1 MINKSSQKIFNNSI
15 MYVLGT
21 IASKATAFLL
31 IPFYTNC
38 MTKEE
43 YGIATTIT
51 TFVGVFGIV
60 AMLSLRAAI
69 MRFYNDYE
77 GEKRKVF
84 MGTIIITVLL
94 NSVLFSG
101 LLCLLKDFYI
111 DFLFKDIPFFPLVL
125 IGIISL
131 TFEGVYLV
139 YQSFL
144 QAKQDGKNYSINS
157 FLYLLI
163 NCIFVIILV
172 VLCDLAVLGVV
183 VANLMSNFLFA
194 VYGII
199 SMLKKKIFVFKFDFA
214 MFKLSVKYSLPILP
228 HNLSNNMKTY
238 FAKIIISNC
247 LTYAL
252 SGLYS
257 LASQFASIVNIIQYS
272 INLAFRPWFI
282 EQIKLGEE
290 GRAQIKH
297 MTQLITALFSFIC
310 VSVSVFS
317 KELVQILSSD
327 SFLSAWTMIPILVF
341 SQLITFVYYS
351 HVQSLMYNIKMS
363 KYAAVCSITGL
374 VSNVVLSIVLVRYIG
389 IYGIVVAQ
397 LLGQTILSAMVVI
410 LNKYAEN
417 VDFGLGGMIF
427 MLVSSAVLM
436 AAGVGLT
443 FLIGNKISAI
453 VSILLRALVVLLAF
467 FLFIFKN
474 ISDFKLLL
482 LGMFKRKVKKNG

>member
-1 MINKSSQKIFNNSI
+1 M
-15 MYVLGT
+15 
-21 IASKATAFLL
+21 
-31 IPFYTNC
+31 
-38 MTKEE
+38 
-43 YGIATTIT
+43 
-51 TFVGVFGIV
+51 
-60 AMLSLRAAI
+60 
-69 MRFYNDYE
+69 
-77 GEKRKVF
+77 
-84 MGTIIITVLL
+84 
-94 NSVLFSG
+94 
-101 LLCLLKDFYI
+101 
-111 DFLFKDIPFFPLVL
+111 
-125 IGIISL
+125 
-131 TFEGVYLV
+131 
-139 YQSFL
+139 
-144 QAKQDGKNYSINS
+144 
-157 FLYLLI
+157 
-163 NCIFVIILV
+163 
-172 VLCDLAVLGVV
+172 
-183 VANLMSNFLFA
+183 
-194 VYGII
+194 
-199 SMLKKKIFVFKFDFA
+199 
-214 MFKLSVKYSLPILP
+214 
-228 HNLSNNMKTY
+228 
-238 FAKIIISNC
+238 
-247 LTYAL
+247 
-252 SGLYS
+252 
-257 LASQFASIVNIIQYS
+257 
-272 INLAFRPWFI
+272 
-282 EQIKLGEE
+282 
-290 GRAQIKH
+290 
-297 MTQLITALFSFIC
+297 
-310 VSVSVFS
+310 
-317 KELVQILSSD
+317 QILSSD